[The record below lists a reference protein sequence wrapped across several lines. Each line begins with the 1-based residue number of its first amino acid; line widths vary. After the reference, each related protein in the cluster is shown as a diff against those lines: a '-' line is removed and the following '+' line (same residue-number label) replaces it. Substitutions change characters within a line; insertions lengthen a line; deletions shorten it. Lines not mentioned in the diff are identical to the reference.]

1 MNAKN
6 TFYAEFVSASVQSG
20 KVSNDI
26 LKQVQDYKRSDYFY
40 QGSDSGWIR
49 NIIITLIL
57 LIMSIPIYSQSPEPG
72 NPEVGIVERLG
83 ENVPLDI
90 KFYDEYG
97 KTVTLNE
104 LVKGKPTIISLVYY
118 RCPGICSPLMT
129 GLGAMLD
136 EIDLETG
143 KDFNTLTISFDPGEN
158 YLLAVEK
165 KKNYF
170 ATFRKRAISE
180 DSWRFLTADSINIK
194 RITDAV
200 GFRYIKQDNDFVHSA
215 VITIISPE
223 GKLTRYLYGIDFLP
237 FDVKMAL
244 IEASQGK
251 VGTTIAKIVKL
262 CYSYDP
268 EGRKYALNVT
278 RVAGASIIF
287 AISIFALAL
296 FITKKKKNK
305 TKPNTEDSG
314 SSK

>member
-1 MNAKN
+1 MNPFKEN
-6 TFYAEFVSASVQSG
+6 
-20 KVSNDI
+20 
-26 LKQVQDYKRSDYFY
+26 
-40 QGSDSGWIR
+40 R
-49 NIIITLIL
+49 NITGLRSSITGKIL
-57 LIMSIPIYSQSPEPG
+57 LPVLLLLIFSIPIFSQTPEP
-72 NPEVGIVERLG
+72 PDVGVDEKLG
-83 ENVPLDI
+83 EFIPLDI

-97 KTVTLNE
+97 KTITLAE

-118 RCPGICSPLMT
+118 RCPGICSPLMS

-143 KDFNTLTISFDPGEN
+143 KDFNTLTISFDPSEN
-158 YLLAVEK
+158 YILAAEK

-170 ATFRKRAISE
+170 ATFRKRAVSE
-180 DSWRFLTADSINIK
+180 NAWRFLTADSINVRK
-194 RITDAV
+194 ITDAI
-200 GFRYIKQDNDFVHSA
+200 GFKYIKQENDFVHSG
-215 VITIISPE
+215 VLTVISPE
-223 GKLTRYLYGIDFLP
+223 GKITRYLYGIDFLP

-251 VGTTIAKIVKL
+251 VGSTIAKIVKL

-268 EGRKYALNVT
+268 EGRKYALDIT

-287 AISIFALAL
+287 AISIFVLAL

-305 TKPNTEDSG
+305 SKEEEIG

>member
-1 MNAKN
+1 MRKFNI
-6 TFYAEFVSASVQSG
+6 
-20 KVSNDI
+20 SNNVLRSQAGAWEREGEEI
-26 LKQVQDYKRSDYFY
+26 LKQVQDDKIVAIK
-40 QGSDSGWIR
+40 GMKNIR
-49 NIIITLIL
+49 NYWYTLAIAVIL
-57 LIMSIPIYSQSPEPG
+57 LVIAIPGYSQAPEP
-72 NPEVGIVERLG
+72 PDVGIVEHLG
-83 ENVPLDI
+83 ENIPLDI

-97 KTVTLNE
+97 KTITLAE

-180 DSWRFLTADSINIK
+180 DSWRFLTADSIDIK
-194 RITDAV
+194 KITNAI

-223 GKLTRYLYGIDFLP
+223 GKITRYLYGIDFLP

-268 EGRKYALNVT
+268 DGRKYALNVT

-287 AISIFALAL
+287 AISIFAVAL